1 MYNLYK
7 NRIVMKKYMAFL
19 LVALTLAGVT
29 TSCSED
35 DLSSKSNF
43 DLETPIRTAFDEWLL
58 DNYVAPY
65 NIDFKYLF
73 EYNESDNKYNLA
85 PAELSKSIAMA
96 KLVKF
101 LWIDAYVEAQ
111 NFDRT
116 FICTYGPKM
125 IHLIGS
131 PAYDNGMLTMGMAEG
146 GLKVTLYN
154 INALNPAKADVEIMN
169 HWYFST
175 MHHEFSHILH
185 QTVEFPQEFFEISS
199 GKYTGN
205 GWTNISDEDALK
217 LGFITA
223 YGSTEVHED
232 FAELVANY
240 VTHDSNWWAKR
251 LNIAGDAA
259 TYIEQKI
266 DIVKTYLTE
275 AWNIDLD
282 QLRDIVQRRSEQVK
296 FIDLTKLN

>member
-1 MYNLYK
+1 
-7 NRIVMKKYMAFL
+7 MKKYITYL
-19 LVALTLAGVT
+19 LVALTFAGVT

-35 DLSSKSNF
+35 DLNPQSIF
-43 DLETPIRTAFDEWLL
+43 DHEDPFRTAFDKWLL
-58 DNYVAPY
+58 DNYVTPY

-73 EYNESDNKYNLA
+73 EYKESDTKYNLA
-85 PAELSKSIAMA
+85 PAELSKSVAIA

-111 NFDRT
+111 NNDRT

-131 PAYDNGMLTMGMAEG
+131 PAYDNGLLTMGTAEG

-154 INALNPAKADVEIMN
+154 INALNPAKADVEAMN

-185 QTVEFPQEFFEISS
+185 QTVEFPHEFFQISS
-199 GKYTGN
+199 GKYKGN
-205 GWTNISDEDALK
+205 AWTNFSDEDALK
-217 LGFITA
+217 EGFITA

-240 VTHDSNWWAKR
+240 VTHNSEWWAKR
-251 LNIAGDAA
+251 LKIADKAA
-259 TYIEQKI
+259 IYINQKM
-266 DIVKTYLTE
+266 DIVKTYMDE
-275 AWNIDLD
+275 VWNINLD
-282 QLRDIVQRRSEQVK
+282 ELRDIVQRRSEQVK
-296 FIDLTKLN
+296 YIDLTTLN